1 MSLKAERI
9 LNGFKAIR
17 SSSKRH
23 MTKSMNVT
31 NKLKSSKVGE
41 EEPPVM

>member
-9 LNGFKAIR
+9 PNGLKAVR

-41 EEPPVM
+41 GEPPVM